1 MLKSDRYC
9 VIMAGGIG
17 SRFWP
22 MSTQKFP
29 KQFQDILG
37 TGRTMIQQTYDRISR
52 LIPKEQIFVI
62 TNKEYMAV
70 SHQQLP
76 EIPEE
81 NIVGEPLMK
90 NTAACNLYMANKI
103 AEINPNAT
111 MIVLPADH
119 LILKEEVFLEKVE
132 LAFDLAA
139 KHDYLVTL
147 GITPTRPDTGYGY
160 IQFVEKK
167 GSDYFKVKTF
177 TEKPILEIAQSF
189 LESGDFLWNAGIFIW
204 NVNSIHHAFELYL
217 PEMMQ
222 HFMACEYNSEKEDS
236 CIETIYPKV
245 QKISIDNGI
254 LEKAK
259 NVYVIPSDLGWSD
272 LGTWTSV
279 YENTEKDKNGN
290 AVKLKH
296 FLNYNSKG
304 NIIRLKNNNKAVI
317 IDGLDDFIIV
327 DTDKALLICPR
338 NNDQLIKDYVLDL
351 KSFKKGD
358 KFM

>member
-1 MLKSDRYC
+1 
-9 VIMAGGIG
+9 MAGGIG

-37 TGRTMIQQTYDRISR
+37 VGRTMIQQTYDRISKI
-52 LIPKEQIFVI
+52 IPNENIFVI
-62 TNKEYMAV
+62 TNKEYV
-70 SHQQLP
+70 SLSHQQLP
-76 EIPEE
+76 EIPEH

-103 AEINPNAT
+103 AEINPDAT
-111 MIVLPADH
+111 IVVLPADH
-119 LILKEEVFLEKVE
+119 LILKEETFLEKVQ
-132 LAFDLAA
+132 LAFDLAS
-139 KHDYLVTL
+139 KNDYLVTL

-160 IQFVEKK
+160 IQFVDKK
-167 GSDYFKVKTF
+167 GAEYFKVKTF

-204 NVNSIHHAFELYL
+204 SVKSIHRAFETHL
-217 PEMMQ
+217 PEMAQ
-222 HFMACEYNSEKEDS
+222 HFMACEYNSSSEDN
-236 CIETIYPKV
+236 CIELIYPKV

-259 NVYVIPSDLGWSD
+259 NVYVVPSDLGWSD

-279 YENTEKDKNGN
+279 YENAEKDDNEN
-290 AVKLKH
+290 TVKLKY
-296 FLNYNSKG
+296 LLAYNSKG
-304 NIIRLKNNNKAVI
+304 NIVRMKSNNKAVI
-317 IDGLDDFIIV
+317 IDGLENYIIV

-338 NNDQLIKDYVLDL
+338 DNDQLIKDYVLDL
-351 KSFKKGD
+351 KNFKKGE

>member
-37 TGRTMIQQTYDRISR
+37 VGRTMIQQTYDRINKI
-52 LIPKEQIFVI
+52 IPNENIFVI
-62 TNKEYMAV
+62 TNKEYV
-70 SHQQLP
+70 ELSHQQLP
-76 EIPEE
+76 EIPEA

-103 AEINPNAT
+103 AEIDPDAT
-111 MIVLPADH
+111 IVVLPADH
-119 LILKEEVFLEKVE
+119 LILKEDIFLDKVQ
-132 LAFDLAA
+132 LAFDLAS
-139 KHDYLVTL
+139 KNDYLVTL

-160 IQFVEKK
+160 IQFVDKK
-167 GSDYFKVKTF
+167 NADYFKVKTF
-177 TEKPILEIAQSF
+177 TEKPILEIAKNF
-189 LESGDFLWNAGIFIW
+189 LESGDFLWNAGIFVW
-204 NVNSIHHAFELYL
+204 NVKSIRQAFEMYL
-217 PEMMQ
+217 PEMTQ
-222 HFMACEYNSEKEDS
+222 HFMACEYNSEGEES
-236 CIETIYPKV
+236 CVELIYPKV

-272 LGTWTSV
+272 LGTWNSV
-279 YENTEKDKNGN
+279 YENAEKDDHFNTVNQKYLLSYN
-290 AVKLKH
+290 A
-296 FLNYNSKG
+296 KG
-304 NIIRLKNNNKAVI
+304 NIVRVKNNNKAII
-317 IDGLDDFIIV
+317 IDGLEDYIIV

-338 NNDQLIKDYVLDL
+338 DNDQLIKDYVLDL
-351 KSFKKGD
+351 KNFKKGE

>member
-1 MLKSDRYC
+1 
-9 VIMAGGIG
+9 MAGGIG

-37 TGRTMIQQTYDRISR
+37 VGRTMIQQTYDRISKI
-52 LIPKEQIFVI
+52 IPNENIFVI
-62 TNKEYMAV
+62 TNKEYV
-70 SHQQLP
+70 NLSHQQLP
-76 EIPEE
+76 EIPEN

-103 AEINPNAT
+103 AEIDADAT
-111 MIVLPADH
+111 IVVLPADH
-119 LILKEEVFLEKVE
+119 LILKEDIFLEKVE
-132 LAFDLAA
+132 LAFDLAS
-139 KHDYLVTL
+139 KNDYLVTL

-160 IQFVEKK
+160 IQFVDKK
-167 GSDYFKVKTF
+167 NAEYFKVKTF

-204 NVNSIHHAFELYL
+204 NVKSIHKAFETYL
-217 PEMMQ
+217 PEMTQ
-222 HFMACEYNSEKEDS
+222 HFMACEYNADGEND
-236 CIETIYPKV
+236 CIELIYPKV

-279 YENTEKDKNGN
+279 YENAEKDERENTMN
-290 AVKLKH
+290 LKY
-296 FLNYNSKG
+296 LLSYNSKG
-304 NIIRLKNNNKAVI
+304 NIVRMKSNNKAVI
-317 IDGLDDFIIV
+317 IDGLENYIIV

-338 NNDQLIKDYVLDL
+338 DNDQLIKDYVLDL
-351 KSFKKGD
+351 KNFKKGE

>member
-1 MLKSDRYC
+1 
-9 VIMAGGIG
+9 MAGGIG

-37 TGRTMIQQTYDRISR
+37 VGRTMIQQTYDRISKI
-52 LIPKEQIFVI
+52 IPNENIFVI
-62 TNKEYMAV
+62 TNKEYV
-70 SHQQLP
+70 SLSHQQLP
-76 EIPEE
+76 EIPEN

-103 AEINPNAT
+103 AEIDSDAT
-111 MIVLPADH
+111 IVVLPADH
-119 LILKEEVFLEKVE
+119 LILKEDVFLEKVE
-132 LAFDLAA
+132 LAFDIAS
-139 KHDYLVTL
+139 KNDYLVTL

-160 IQFVEKK
+160 IQFVDKK
-167 GSDYFKVKTF
+167 DANHFKVKTF

-204 NVNSIHHAFELYL
+204 NVKSIHRAFEAHL
-217 PEMMQ
+217 PEMTQ
-222 HFMACEYNSEKEDS
+222 HFMACEYNGEGEEN
-236 CIETIYPKV
+236 CIELIYPKV

-279 YENTEKDKNGN
+279 YENAEKDENEN
-290 AVKLKH
+290 TVKLKY
-296 FLNYNSKG
+296 LLSYNSKG
-304 NIIRLKNNNKAVI
+304 NIVRMKSNNKAVI
-317 IDGLDDFIIV
+317 IDGLENFIIV

-338 NNDQLIKDYVLDL
+338 DNDQLIKDYVLDL
-351 KSFKKGD
+351 KNFKKGER
-358 KFM
+358 FM